1 MGVQAEERVLI
12 PELVPSRPFLRH
24 ERPIYRNYAFRNFAN
39 YPNHSSP
46 YTDQARAYYSSM
58 ANYLTTGYSLY
69 EWSETRLP
77 GQQYGSSLSKDMQAG
92 AAASGLWIPV
102 FDSMVM
108 GRDGYGGWG
117 YSAIVG
123 DALIARFTPLTLS
136 MVDFNGIRMDLS
148 MPHLQLTLLGS
159 RIERP
164 KAYQETP
171 SQWSVENTHYADDNT
186 VLLGSRV
193 QTQIG
198 SLLLGLNG
206 VNLHVYRSTQPG
218 NSLKGVLR
226 PDLPLVN
233 WLIVR
238 FKDDSPTDGAGG
250 PVVQDVQLVVNGTAR
265 PDLRPRVIRH
275 RQGIPTQVGSVSRAT
290 GEFRPIT
297 YYSFSGRYQS
307 QPLYYRGR
315 DEAPKYADYLYR
327 FDYEEGDEAVR
338 QEVADNTNLPGLLA
352 DYLVESP
359 DEILHADG
367 DELLIYM
374 FELTSEPHL
383 ESVEVEALVG
393 NDYRAEV
400 SFLTGQNERARD
412 YPSMFRTTFYQTA
425 LRAEGN
431 VQDLSNL
438 KRVRFS
444 VGEHTALFTYSADM
458 HLGVAGLEINGEY
471 ARSARYSRY
480 PAQLDGEPIFDQA
493 SRSVEHG
500 SAYFLNATRWFGPA
514 RAGGEY
520 FSMNPDFQ
528 TGMRNFVD
536 MESGLWETNLASM
549 ANTTVYWDLVE
560 DNEDGDRYP
569 DFRIGNLLG
578 MPFDSQHYDPDGVF
592 PGQDDD
598 VDGFPDTNRNGN
610 TTPDYEEPFLMYY
623 VEPID
628 YVYGLDRNNNDQP
641 DVREDDLDFDYPYD
655 LDQRGY
661 HLFGLMDLT
670 RHWSVGVGR
679 YAIEQVVGAGRNKS
693 VYAQLSYR
701 REGVA
706 RLRRLFFENHFRRVK
721 DDIADEARLVD
732 ENPRRD
738 RRLGYRGPEPVATG
752 EIGPPIFG
760 SSLRQDP
767 LLYQDSYVGESY
779 LEARLRPWST
789 LRLAQQLRLR
799 LNWQQKGQLP
809 SGLEQRQRR
818 MDFWTVVSQAEFT
831 WYWGKLSLTPQV
843 KFMHLRLVD
852 QQADRL
858 ANGDYTSRDLTSEF
872 RTIPILRLEYPLMS
886 RTMLQAGLQGL
897 GPLPYK
903 VEDRVR
909 SRNSFEQHTA
919 FFTLT
924 NRKRY
929 FGYDLYTAIGVT
941 KDKKE
946 FDDPFRQ
953 ADEFDVWSFF
963 IRTLIGFTEYG
974 RLI

>member
-1 MGVQAEERVLI
+1 MGAQAEQRMPL
-12 PELVPSRPFLRH
+12 PELEPSRPFLRY
-24 ERPIYRNYAFRNFAN
+24 EDPVYRNYTFRNFSN
-39 YPNHSSP
+39 YPNHSTP
-46 YTDQARAYYSSM
+46 YTDKARAYYGSM
-58 ANYLTTGYSLY
+58 ADYLITGYSVY
-69 EWSETRLP
+69 EWSEMRFP
-77 GQQYGSSLSKDMQAG
+77 GQQYGSALSKDMGAG
-92 AAASGLWIPV
+92 QAASGTWIPV

-108 GRDGYGGWG
+108 GRDGYGSWG
-117 YSAIVG
+117 YSAVVG

-136 MVDFNGIRMDLS
+136 MVDFNGMRLDLS
-148 MPHLQLTLLGS
+148 VPHLQITLLGS

-171 SQWSVENTHYADDNT
+171 SPWSAENTHFADDNT

-198 SLLLGLNG
+198 SLQLGLNG

-233 WLIVR
+233 WLVVR

-250 PVVQDVQLVVNGTAR
+250 AVVQDVQLVVDGTTR
-265 PDLRPRVIRH
+265 PDLRPRIIRH
-275 RQGIPTQVGSVSRAT
+275 RQGIPTQVGSISRAT

-297 YYSFSGRYQS
+297 YYNFAGRYRS

-315 DEAPKYADYLYR
+315 DEIPKYADYFYR
-327 FDYEEGDEAVR
+327 FDYEEGDESAR
-338 QEVADNTNLPGLLA
+338 QEVADKTNLPGLLA
-352 DYLVESP
+352 DYLVASP
-359 DEILHADG
+359 DEVLRADG

-374 FELTSEPHL
+374 FELTSEPDV
-383 ESVEVEALVG
+383 ESVAVEALVG
-393 NDYRAEV
+393 NDYRIEV
-400 SFLTGQNERARD
+400 SFLTMHNQRARD
-412 YPSMFRTTFYQTA
+412 YASMFKSTFYQTA

-444 VGEHTALFTYSADM
+444 VGEHTALFTYSADI
-458 HLGVAGLEINGEY
+458 HLGLAGLEINGEY
-471 ARSARYSRY
+471 ARSARYARY
-480 PAQLDGEPIFDQA
+480 PAQLDGEPFFDQA
-493 SRSVEHG
+493 DRSVEHG
-500 SAYFLNATRWFGPA
+500 SAYFLNVTRWFGPA
-514 RAGGEY
+514 RVGGEY
-520 FSMNPDFQ
+520 FSMNPDFK
-528 TGMRNFVD
+528 TGMRTFVD

-569 DFRIGNLLG
+569 DFRIGNLLA
-578 MPFDSQHYDPDGVF
+578 MPLDNQHYDPDGVF
-592 PGQDDD
+592 PGQDDN

-610 TTPDYEEPFLMYY
+610 TIPDYEEPFLMYY

-641 DVREDDLDFDYPYD
+641 DMQEDDIDFDYPYD
-655 LDQRGY
+655 QDQRGY
-661 HLFGLMDLT
+661 HLFGQLDLT
-670 RHWSVGVGR
+670 RHWSVGLGH
-679 YAIEQVVGAGRNKS
+679 YAIEQIAGAGRNRS
-693 VYAQLSYR
+693 AYTQLSYR

-706 RLRRLFFENHFRRVK
+706 SVRRLFFESRFRRVQ
-721 DDIADEARLVD
+721 DDIADEVRLVD
-732 ENPRRD
+732 ERPSRN
-738 RRLGYRGPEPVATG
+738 RRLGYRGPEPVHPG

-779 LEARLRPWST
+779 LEAQVQPWST
-789 LRLAQQLRLR
+789 LRLQQQLRLR
-799 LNWQQKGQLP
+799 YNWQQEGQLP
-809 SGLEQRQRR
+809 GGLDQRERR
-818 MDFWTVVSQAEFT
+818 LDFWTVVSQAEYT
-831 WYWGKLSLTPQV
+831 WNWGKLSLTPQV

-852 QQADRL
+852 QKADRL
-858 ANGDYTSRDLTSEF
+858 VDGEYVSRDLASEF
-872 RTIPILRLEYPLMS
+872 RTIPILRIELPLMT
-886 RTMLQAGLQGL
+886 RTTLQAGLQGL

-909 SRNSFEQHTA
+909 SRNSFKQHTA
-919 FFTLT
+919 FCTLT

-929 FGYDLYTAIGVT
+929 FGYDLYTVIGVA

-946 FDDPFRQ
+946 FGDPFRQ
-953 ADEFDVWSFF
+953 ADEFDVSSVF
-963 IRTLIGFTEYG
+963 IRALIGFTEYG